1 MLLAIDAGNTNVLFA
16 VQDEQGRTLGSWRAS
31 TDPRRTADEYA
42 VWLTQLMAL
51 EGLEPGQVDGA
62 IIASV
67 VPPAMFALKTLCR
80 RYFKAEPMVIGEP
93 GIDIGI
99 DVRIA
104 RPDQVGADRLV
115 NGIAAFQRFGGPL
128 IVIDFGT
135 ATTFDVIAADGAY
148 EGGVIAP
155 GINLSLDALDRAAA
169 KLPRIA
175 ITGPPQRVI
184 GDATVPAME
193 SGTYWGYVGLIEG
206 IVSRVKGEYGAPMK
220 VIATGGLA
228 PLFAKATACIDEI
241 DPEITMR
248 GLSEIYRRNADQRRS
263 SGRTT
268 GRTT

>member
-16 VQDEQGRTLGSWRAS
+16 IQDGAGRTLGSWRSS
-31 TDPRRTADEYA
+31 TDAKRTADEYA

-51 EGLEPGQVDGA
+51 ERLEPGQVEGA

-80 RYFKAEPMVIGEP
+80 RYFKVEPMVVGEP
-93 GIDIGI
+93 GVDIGI

-135 ATTFDVIAADGAY
+135 ATTFDIIAADGAY

-193 SGTYWGYVGLIEG
+193 SGAYWGYVGLIEG
-206 IVSRVKGEYGAPMK
+206 IVGRIKGEYGRPMK

-228 PLFAKATACIDEI
+228 PLFAQATDSIDET
-241 DPEITMR
+241 DPDITMR
-248 GLSEIYRRNADQRRS
+248 GLYEIHRLNAAQRGAA
-263 SGRTT
+263 GR
-268 GRTT
+268 GA